1 MPKPQGVT
9 KECDRMGVGI
19 SLQIN
24 LIVTQD
30 TDTQFKK
37 KKKVREFSL
46 EYLLIGHKLE
56 QRVLITRYLA
66 ILFLDLIKKTFFVLG
81 GDTSW
86 QGLPGL
92 ESDLCVCKDFRL
104 FNTLV

>member
-37 KKKVREFSL
+37 KKK
-46 EYLLIGHKLE
+46 
-56 QRVLITRYLA
+56 
-66 ILFLDLIKKTFFVLG
+66 
-81 GDTSW
+81 
-86 QGLPGL
+86 
-92 ESDLCVCKDFRL
+92 
-104 FNTLV
+104 